1 MKLINWISSMAMPL
15 FVAAII
21 CAGLF
26 KKVDVYAEFVKGAK
40 SGISTA
46 FKVMPYVVGMIF
58 AVDIWKAAGIFDYIS
73 AWAGDAVKFVGIPP
87 EVLPLALMR
96 PFSGGGSFG
105 MLAGVFSKFG
115 PDSYI
120 GRVSSTFMGSS
131 ETLFY
136 TVSLYFGSI
145 GINKTRYVIPVA
157 LLTDLF
163 GLIFSAIICTA
174 VFGAA

>member
-1 MKLINWISSMAMPL
+1 MTVLNWISSMAMPL
-15 FVAAII
+15 FMVAIL
-21 CAGLF
+21 CVGLL
-26 KKVDVYAEFVKGAK
+26 KRVDVYSEFAKGAK

-58 AVDIWKAAGIFDYIS
+58 AVDIWKAAGIFDYLSQWI
-73 AWAGDAVKFVGIPP
+73 GDAVRFVGIPP

-120 GRVSSTFMGSS
+120 GRVASTFMGSS

-145 GINKTRYVIPVA
+145 GIHKTRYVIPVA
-157 LLTDLF
+157 LVTDLF
-163 GLIFSAIICTA
+163 GLVFSALICTA
-174 VFGAA
+174 VFGP

>member
-1 MKLINWISSMAMPL
+1 MIMPL
-15 FVAAII
+15 FIVGII
-21 CAGLF
+21 ATGLL
-26 KKVDVYAEFVKGAK
+26 KKVDVYGEFVKGAK
-40 SGISTA
+40 AGISTA
-46 FKVMPYVVGMIF
+46 FRVMPYVVGMIF

-73 AWAGDAVKFVGIPP
+73 AWVGDAVKFVGIPP

-105 MLAGVFSKFG
+105 LLAGMFSKFG
-115 PDSYI
+115 PDSYV

-136 TVSLYFGSI
+136 TVSLYFGSV
-145 GINKTRYVIPVA
+145 GIQKTRYVIPVA

-163 GLIFSAIICTA
+163 GLVFSAFICTA
-174 VFGAA
+174 VFGG

>member
-1 MKLINWISSMAMPL
+1 MKTITWISSMIMPL
-15 FVAAII
+15 FIVGII
-21 CAGLF
+21 ATGLL
-26 KKVDVYAEFVKGAK
+26 KKVDVYGEFVKGAK
-40 SGISTA
+40 AGISTA
-46 FKVMPYVVGMIF
+46 FRVMPYVVGMIF

-73 AWAGDAVKFVGIPP
+73 AWVGDAVKFVGIPP

-105 MLAGVFSKFG
+105 LLAGMFSKFG
-115 PDSYI
+115 PDSYV

-136 TVSLYFGSI
+136 TVSLYFGSV
-145 GINKTRYVIPVA
+145 GIQKTRYVIPVA

-163 GLIFSAIICTA
+163 GLVFSAFICTA
-174 VFGAA
+174 VFGG